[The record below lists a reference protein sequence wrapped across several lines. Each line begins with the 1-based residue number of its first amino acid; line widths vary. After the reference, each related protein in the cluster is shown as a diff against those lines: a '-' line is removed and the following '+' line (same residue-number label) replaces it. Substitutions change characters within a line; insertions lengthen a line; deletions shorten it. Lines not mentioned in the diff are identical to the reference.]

1 MDYSKIPYY
10 ILFIFLF
17 LIVNILSTWGQYVTL
32 PFKSL
37 SMWEA
42 YKMAIPFVWL
52 EWIIMTFTISM
63 GHTHK
68 LFTPTQITF
77 LLIIMQF
84 ACVLVIN
91 EFYLKKH
98 IYLSD
103 IIGFFII
110 LLGFFI
116 SFLHLISKALNIP
129 IPKEPNTKS
138 KNKKQK
144 KSKNEKK

>member
-91 EFYLKKH
+91 EFYLKNH